1 MQVTPVPPS
10 SPPNIERGLGLSIG
24 LIAILLA
31 LFLAVMF
38 TDSQVGPAKP
48 SPNTVL
54 GGLLLI
60 AWGCMFLAAYYY
72 SHKSFFLRGLIW
84 VCEHFSHPAHRKM
97 AFFYFALT
105 AGIGGMAVLTGLGL
119 I

>member
-1 MQVTPVPPS
+1 MQVTPIPRS
-10 SPPNIERGLGLSIG
+10 SSRENERGLGLGIG

-31 LFLAVMF
+31 LFLAVMA
-38 TDSQVGPAKP
+38 TDFKAGPAKP
-48 SPNTVL
+48 GPNTVFL
-54 GGLLLI
+54 GLYLI

-97 AFFYFALT
+97 AFFYFALS
-105 AGIGGMAVLTGLGL
+105 AGLGSIAVIQGLGL
-119 I
+119 V